1 MVSSLPTGQEK
12 PKGYESVY
20 EDDERSQIAQDID
33 CVMVSQLSRSELA
46 EIESLRSRALQP
58 VISNLSDHY
67 RDFTF
72 DQEIRLWPEG
82 KTLSDKMLFRYYQQ
96 NTLCGYALVVIG
108 WPTSEE
114 WAIQHLIIDPEMKL
128 HGIGSAIVTK
138 VEKYAYDSTAVATSM
153 VAIPIDPAASGTFWS
168 FLGYQDEASRK
179 TVRLDGRNYDVIYY
193 RKALP
198 PQDA

>member
-1 MVSSLPTGQEK
+1 MTSSLPTGREK

-20 EDDERSQIAQDID
+20 EDDEREKITQDID

-46 EIESLRSRALQP
+46 EIECLRDRALQP
-58 VISNLSDHY
+58 IISKLSDRY

-82 KTLSDKMLFRYYQQ
+82 KTLSDKMLFRCHQQ
-96 NTLCGYALVVIG
+96 GTLCGYALVVIG

-128 HGIGSAIVTK
+128 HGIGSAIVNK

-168 FLGYQDEASRK
+168 FLGYQDEASRHM
-179 TVRLDGRNYDVIYY
+179 VPFDGRDYDIVYY
-193 RKALP
+193 RKILP